1 MPPPQFDTGNPSRS
15 LIRLELTAGHLVAAL
30 LLILYPFGANDFF
43 IVQIGAQSLLLGT
56 VALSLMLLAGYG
68 GMVSLSQMTVAGM
81 AGYFIAILGTDSYNL
96 GLGWPWWIVVPGSI
110 LCATIIATMI
120 GIISVRTEG
129 IYTIM
134 ITLAIGVA
142 LYYLCNQN
150 YAVFNGF
157 TGFSGLKP
165 PAVFGI
171 DWRAPLPFYYLS
183 LAIAAAAYLAVSY
196 FERSTFGLALQAIR
210 DNPRRMH
217 ALGYDVTLHRIV
229 AHVFAGFLAAVGGV
243 MLVWYNGRIS
253 PGTIGVGELIDI
265 LIIAVIG
272 GLRRPIGPFVGAI
285 VFVLIGNF
293 AIDLIDRER
302 FNMLIGFGFLI
313 IVLFSP
319 DGLLGLWDKLTS
331 MSRDARAE
339 EWRR

>member
-1 MPPPQFDTGNPSRS
+1 MSLSQFETGSPRQP
-15 LIRLELTAGHLVAAL
+15 LIRLELSLWQLILIV
-30 LLILYPFGANDFF
+30 LLIAYPFGANNFF

-68 GMVSLSQMTVAGM
+68 GMVSLSQMTVAGI
-81 AGYFIAILGTDSYNL
+81 AGYMIAILGTDSYSL
-96 GLGWPWWIVVPGSI
+96 GLGWPWWAAVPGAI
-110 LCATIIATMI
+110 LIATIVATLI
-120 GIISVRTEG
+120 GMISVRTEG

-142 LYYLCNQN
+142 FYYFCNQN

-157 TGFSGLKP
+157 TGFAGLKP
-165 PAVFGI
+165 PELFGI
-171 DWRAPLPFYYLS
+171 DWRSPLPFYYLS
-183 LAIAAAAYLAVSY
+183 LIIAVAAFAVVSY
-196 FERSTFGLALQAIR
+196 FERSTFGMSLQAIR
-210 DNPRRMH
+210 DNPRRMNT
-217 ALGYDVTLHRIV
+217 LGYNVTVHRVI
-229 AHVFAGFLAAVGGV
+229 AHMFAGLIAAVGGV

-253 PGTIGVGELIDI
+253 PGTIGVGNLINI

-272 GLRRPIGPFVGAI
+272 GIRRPIGAYLGAL

-302 FNMLIGFGFLI
+302 FNMLIGFCFLI

-319 DGLLGLWDKLTS
+319 DGLLGLWDKFKS
-331 MSRDARAE
+331 MSRRQRSKQ
-339 EWRR
+339 W

>member
-1 MPPPQFDTGNPSRS
+1 MSLSQFDKSPASQPI
-15 LIRLELTAGHLVAAL
+15 LRLELRLWHLVVGA
-30 LLILYPFGANDFF
+30 LLILFPFGANNFF

-68 GMVSLSQMTVAGM
+68 GMVSLSQMSVAGL
-81 AGYFIAILGTDSYNL
+81 AGYMIAILGSNSYNL
-96 GLGWPWWIVVPGSI
+96 GLDWPWWLMVPSAIV
-110 LCATIIATMI
+110 IATLVATLI

-142 LYYLCNQN
+142 LFYFCNQN
-150 YAVFNGF
+150 YSLFNGF
-157 TGFSGLKP
+157 TGFAGLKP
-165 PAVFGI
+165 PELFGI
-171 DWRAPLPFYYLS
+171 DWRSPKPFYFLS
-183 LAIAAAAYLAVSY
+183 LVVALLAFIFVSY
-196 FERSTFGLALQAIR
+196 FERTTFGLALQAIR

-217 ALGYDVTLHRIV
+217 ALGYNVTLHRILAHSV
-229 AHVFAGFLAAVGGV
+229 AGLIAAIGGV

-253 PGTIGVGELIDI
+253 PGTIGVSALINM
-265 LIIAVIG
+265 LVIAVIG
-272 GLRRPIGPFVGAI
+272 GMRRPIGPFIGAL

-302 FNMLIGFGFLI
+302 FNMLIGFCFLV

-319 DGLLGLWDKLTS
+319 DGLLGLWDKFRSL
-331 MSRDARAE
+331 SRKAE
-339 EWRR
+339 SDDWQR